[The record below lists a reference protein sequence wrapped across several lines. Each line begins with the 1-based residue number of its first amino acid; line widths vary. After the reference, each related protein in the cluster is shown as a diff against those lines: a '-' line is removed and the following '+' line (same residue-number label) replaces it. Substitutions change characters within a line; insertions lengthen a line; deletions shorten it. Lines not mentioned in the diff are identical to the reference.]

1 MPQMAP
7 LNWLMLFMFFLFI
20 FFTFNIL
27 NFYSFNYNIKF
38 SKKMKSILN
47 YNWKW

>member
-7 LNWLMLFMFFLFI
+7 LNWLNLFFWFLIIFLMFNSINYFMI
-20 FFTFNIL
+20 
-27 NFYSFNYNIKF
+27 YYNIKK
-38 SKKMKSILN
+38 SKITKNKLN